1 MGNKNH
7 IKNINNQNF
16 AHFIRGYDK
25 GLYGNGI
32 QSISLLYMSRSQ
44 NHIFIDRYDSRN
56 KQNQA
61 SQKETSFKDND
72 TNDSNKRRRE
82 LKEKGM
88 SSFI

>member
-1 MGNKNH
+1 
-7 IKNINNQNF
+7 
-16 AHFIRGYDK
+16 
-25 GLYGNGI
+25 
-32 QSISLLYMSRSQ
+32 MSRSQ